1 MILLCEHP
9 AAAVA
14 GTAGKWET
22 SFSFSTFPPSTRDAR
37 APNQG
42 FGLARADH
50 GAAPGCSR
58 CERSLDTVSVC
69 VASRRVAPP
78 SDEYIRQDFPELC
91 MAITRKIVQ
100 VKQDRAGRIRSV
112 LKNALAEQP
121 VPTLADLCRRL
132 SYPHSAVLRRHE
144 PSLCDELLSRYR
156 ASVAKHMADLEKE
169 ATAILGDT
177 AVPTLRAIC
186 RRLGT
191 TVPFMNK
198 HFSAVARM
206 IVNQHR
212 RCVSAETAN
221 RHELLLQR
229 IPDVAAELH
238 SQGLYPSGERIL
250 KRLPERFASRL
261 ENY

>member
-78 SDEYIRQDFPELC
+78 SDEYI
-91 MAITRKIVQ
+91 
-100 VKQDRAGRIRSV
+100 
-112 LKNALAEQP
+112 
-121 VPTLADLCRRL
+121 
-132 SYPHSAVLRRHE
+132 
-144 PSLCDELLSRYR
+144 
-156 ASVAKHMADLEKE
+156 KHMADLEKE